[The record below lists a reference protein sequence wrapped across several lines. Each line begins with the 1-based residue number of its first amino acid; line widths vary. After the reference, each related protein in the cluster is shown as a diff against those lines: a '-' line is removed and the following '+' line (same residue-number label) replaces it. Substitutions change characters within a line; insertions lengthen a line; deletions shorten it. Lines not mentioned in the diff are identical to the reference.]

1 MERGIQGKLVKCSV
15 VSECYNA
22 YIPNDLPPLPEV
34 DMSSF
39 SSLLEKA
46 NQAIG
51 ALNGVISTVPDSAI
65 INYMYVRKEALL
77 SSQIEGTQSTL
88 DDLLRY
94 ESQQMQGIPVEDAS
108 EVSSYVSALNYG
120 IQRINE
126 GFPLALRLI
135 KEIHAILLENSRGK
149 TKSPGEFRTSQN
161 WIGGTRP
168 GNARFV
174 PCPPDKLLDIL
185 GRLEKFINT
194 EDNIPSLI
202 KAALIHVQFETI
214 HPFLDGNGRLGRLL
228 ITFFLCVK
236 GLLKSPFLYLSLFFK
251 KNRSLYYEY
260 LNNVRYQGDWESW
273 IKFFLEGIIETSDDA
288 RETIIH
294 IQKLFAKDEQTLES
308 LGKAKASAKIV
319 FEQFERKPI
328 LTVAEIENKAN
339 LSRPTII
346 SSIKRL
352 IDLGILTNTS
362 EKKWGQTYA
371 YSNYIDLLKPESS
384 PL

>member
-15 VSECYNA
+15 TSECYEA
-22 YIPNDLPPLPEV
+22 YIPNNLPPFPEI
-34 DMSSF
+34 DISAI

-46 NQAIG
+46 NQTIG
-51 ALNGVISTVPDSAI
+51 ALNGVISAVPDSAI

-88 DDLLRY
+88 DDLLKY
-94 ESQQMQGIPVEDAS
+94 EAQQTQGIPVEDAS
-108 EVSSYVSALNYG
+108 EVSSYVAALNYG

-135 KEIHAILLENSRGK
+135 REIHAILLSNSRGK
-149 TKSPGEFRTSQN
+149 TKLPGEFRSSQN

-174 PCPPDKLLDIL
+174 PCPPDKLMNVL
-185 GRLEKFINT
+185 GELEKFINT
-194 EDNIPSLI
+194 EDNIPFLI

-260 LNNVRYQGDWESW
+260 LNNVRYHGDWESW
-273 IKFFLEGIIETSDDA
+273 IKFFLEGVIETSNDA
-288 RETIIH
+288 KETIIH
-294 IQKLFAKDEQTLES
+294 IQKLFAADEQKLKT
-308 LGKAKASAKIV
+308 LGKAAASAQIV
-319 FEQFERKPI
+319 FEQFEQKPV
-328 LTVAEIENKAN
+328 LTVAEIESKIK

-346 SSIKRL
+346 SSINKL

-362 EKKWGQTYA
+362 EKKWGQIYA
-371 YSNYIDLLKPESS
+371 YSEYINLLKPESS

>member
-1 MERGIQGKLVKCSV
+1 MRRGMQGKLVKCSII
-15 VSECYNA
+15 SESYNA
-22 YIPNDLPPLPEV
+22 FIPNDLPPTPEI
-34 DMSSF
+34 DTIAI

-51 ALNGVISTVPDSAI
+51 ALNGVISTVPNSAI

-88 DDLLRY
+88 DDLLKY
-94 ESQQMQGIPVEDAS
+94 EAQQTQGIPVEDAS
-108 EVSSYVSALNYG
+108 EVSSYVAALNHG
-120 IQRINE
+120 IKRINE

-135 KEIHAILLENSRGK
+135 KEIHAILLKNSRGK

-174 PCPPDKLLDIL
+174 PCPPDKLLDVL
-185 GRLEKFINT
+185 SRLEKFINE

-251 KNRSLYYEY
+251 KNRKLYYEH

-273 IKFFLEGIIETSDDA
+273 IQFFLEGVIETSDDA
-288 RETIIH
+288 RETIILIH
-294 IQKLFAKDEQTLES
+294 KLFADDEQKLET
-308 LGKAKASAKIV
+308 LGKAKTSAKIV
-319 FEQFERKPI
+319 FEQFEQKPI
-328 LTVAEIENKAN
+328 LTVAEIEDKIK

-346 SSIKRL
+346 STINKL
-352 IDLGILTNTS
+352 ISLGILTNTS

-371 YSNYIDLLKPESS
+371 YTGYIDLLNPESS

>member
-1 MERGIQGKLVKCSV
+1 MKRGIQGKLVKCSIT
-15 VSECYNA
+15 SECYDTF
-22 YIPNDLPPLPEV
+22 IPNDLPPKPEIDTTAV
-34 DMSSF
+34 

-88 DDLLRY
+88 DDLLKY
-94 ESQQMQGIPVEDAS
+94 EAKQTQGLPVEDAS
-108 EVSSYVSALNYG
+108 EVSSYVAALNYG
-120 IQRINE
+120 IKRINE

-135 KEIHAILLENSRGK
+135 KEIHAILLKNSRGK
-149 TKSPGEFRTSQN
+149 TKSPGEFRSSQN

-185 GRLEKFINT
+185 SRLEKFINE

-228 ITFFLCVK
+228 ITLFLCVK

-251 KNRSLYYEY
+251 KNRTLYYEH

-273 IKFFLEGIIETSDDA
+273 IQFFLEGVIETSDDA
-288 RETIIH
+288 RKTIIL
-294 IQKLFAKDEQTLES
+294 IQKQFADDEQKLKT
-308 LGKAKASAKIV
+308 LGKAQKSAQIV
-319 FEQFERKPI
+319 FEQFEQKPI
-328 LTVAEIENKAN
+328 LTVAEIEGRIK

-346 SSIKRL
+346 SSVNRL
-352 IDLGILTNTS
+352 IELGILTNTS

-371 YSNYIDLLKPESS
+371 YTGYIDLLSPESN

>member
-1 MERGIQGKLVKCSV
+1 MKRGIQGKLVKCSIT
-15 VSECYNA
+15 SECYDTF
-22 YIPNDLPPLPEV
+22 IPNDLPPKPEIDTTAV
-34 DMSSF
+34 

-88 DDLLRY
+88 DDLLKY
-94 ESQQMQGIPVEDAS
+94 EAKQTQGLPVEDAS
-108 EVSSYVSALNYG
+108 EVSSYVAALNYG
-120 IQRINE
+120 IKRINE

-135 KEIHAILLENSRGK
+135 KEIHAILLKNSRGK
-149 TKSPGEFRTSQN
+149 TKSPGEFRSSQN

-185 GRLEKFINT
+185 SRLEKFINE

-251 KNRSLYYEY
+251 KNRTLYYEH

-273 IKFFLEGIIETSDDA
+273 IQFFLEGVIETSDDA
-288 RETIIH
+288 RKTIIL
-294 IQKLFAKDEQTLES
+294 IQKQFADDEQKLKT
-308 LGKAKASAKIV
+308 LGKAQKSAQIV
-319 FEQFERKPI
+319 FEQFEQKPI
-328 LTVAEIENKAN
+328 LTVAEIEGRIK

-346 SSIKRL
+346 SSVNRL
-352 IDLGILTNTS
+352 IELGILTNTS

-371 YSNYIDLLKPESS
+371 YTGYIDLLSPESN

>member
-1 MERGIQGKLVKCSV
+1 MERGIQGKLLKCSV
-15 VSECYNA
+15 TSECYEA
-22 YIPNDLPPLPEV
+22 YIPNNLPPKPEIDIQSV
-34 DMSSF
+34 

-88 DDLLRY
+88 DDLLKY
-94 ESQQMQGIPVEDAS
+94 ESNQTQGIPVEDAS
-108 EVSSYVSALNYG
+108 EVSSYVAALNYG
-120 IQRINE
+120 INKINE

-135 KEIHAILLENSRGK
+135 REIHAILLTNSRGN
-149 TKSPGEFRTSQN
+149 TKLPGEFRSSQN

-185 GRLEKFINT
+185 SELEKFINID
-194 EDNIPSLI
+194 DNIPTLV
-202 KAALIHVQFETI
+202 KAALIHAQFESI

-260 LNNVRYQGDWESW
+260 LNNVRYHGDWESW
-273 IKFFLEGIIETSDDA
+273 IKFFLEGIIETSNDA
-288 RETIIH
+288 RETVVQ
-294 IQKLFAKDEQTLES
+294 IQKLFSEDEKKLET
-308 LGKAKASAKIV
+308 LGKAKVSAKTV
-319 FEQFERKPI
+319 FAQFEQKPI
-328 LTVAEIENKAN
+328 LTVAEIENRIK

-346 SSIKRL
+346 SSINRL
-352 IDLGILTNTS
+352 IDLGIISNTS

-371 YSNYIDLLKPESS
+371 YSKYIELLKPESTS
-384 PL
+384 L

>member
-1 MERGIQGKLVKCSV
+1 MKRGIQGKLVKCSIT
-15 VSECYNA
+15 SECYDTF
-22 YIPNDLPPLPEV
+22 IPNDLPPKPEIDTTAV
-34 DMSSF
+34 

-88 DDLLRY
+88 DDLLKY
-94 ESQQMQGIPVEDAS
+94 EAKQTQGLPVEDAS
-108 EVSSYVSALNYG
+108 EVSSYVAALNYG
-120 IQRINE
+120 IKRINE

-135 KEIHAILLENSRGK
+135 KEIHAILLKNSRGK
-149 TKSPGEFRTSQN
+149 TKSPGEFRSSQN

-185 GRLEKFINT
+185 SRLEKFINE

-251 KNRSLYYEY
+251 KNRTLYYEH

-273 IKFFLEGIIETSDDA
+273 IQFFLEGVIETSDDA
-288 RETIIH
+288 RKTIIL
-294 IQKLFAKDEQTLES
+294 IQKLFADDEQKLKT
-308 LGKAKASAKIV
+308 LGKAQKSAKIV
-319 FEQFERKPI
+319 FEQFEQKPI
-328 LTVAEIENKAN
+328 LTVAEIESKIK

-346 SSIKRL
+346 SSVNRL
-352 IDLGILTNTS
+352 IELGILTNTS

-371 YSNYIDLLKPESS
+371 YTGYIDLLSPESN

>member
-1 MERGIQGKLVKCSV
+1 MERGIQGKLLKCSV
-15 VSECYNA
+15 TSECYEA
-22 YIPNDLPPLPEV
+22 YIPNKLPPKPEIDIQSV
-34 DMSSF
+34 

-88 DDLLRY
+88 DDLLKY
-94 ESQQMQGIPVEDAS
+94 ESNQTQGIPVEDAS
-108 EVSSYVSALNYG
+108 EVSSYVAALNYG
-120 IQRINE
+120 INKINE

-135 KEIHAILLENSRGK
+135 REIHAILLTNSRGN
-149 TKSPGEFRTSQN
+149 TKLPGEFRSSQN

-185 GRLEKFINT
+185 SELEKFINID
-194 EDNIPSLI
+194 DNIPTLV

-260 LNNVRYQGDWESW
+260 LNNVRYHGDWESW
-273 IKFFLEGIIETSDDA
+273 IKFFLEGIIETSNDA
-288 RETIIH
+288 RETIVQ
-294 IQKLFAKDEQTLES
+294 IQKLFSEDEKKLET
-308 LGKAKASAKIV
+308 LGKAKVSAKTV
-319 FEQFERKPI
+319 FAQFEQKPI
-328 LTVAEIENKAN
+328 LTVAEIENKIK

-346 SSIKRL
+346 SSINRL
-352 IDLGILTNTS
+352 IDLGIISNTS

-371 YSNYIDLLKPESS
+371 YSQYIDLLKPESTS
-384 PL
+384 L

>member
-1 MERGIQGKLVKCSV
+1 MERGIQGKLLKCSV
-15 VSECYNA
+15 TSECYEA
-22 YIPNDLPPLPEV
+22 YIPNNLPPKPEIDIQSV
-34 DMSSF
+34 

-88 DDLLRY
+88 DDLLKY
-94 ESQQMQGIPVEDAS
+94 ESNQTQGIPVEDAS
-108 EVSSYVSALNYG
+108 EVSSYVAALNYG
-120 IQRINE
+120 INKINE

-135 KEIHAILLENSRGK
+135 REIHAILLTNSRGN
-149 TKSPGEFRTSQN
+149 TKLPGEFRSSQN

-185 GRLEKFINT
+185 SELEKFINID
-194 EDNIPSLI
+194 DNIPTLV

-260 LNNVRYQGDWESW
+260 LNNVRYHGDWESW
-273 IKFFLEGIIETSDDA
+273 IKFFLEGIIETSNDA
-288 RETIIH
+288 RETVVQ
-294 IQKLFAKDEQTLES
+294 IQKLFSEDEKKLET
-308 LGKAKASAKIV
+308 LGKAKVSAKTV
-319 FEQFERKPI
+319 FAQFEQKPI
-328 LTVAEIENKAN
+328 LTVAEIENRIK

-346 SSIKRL
+346 SSINRL
-352 IDLGILTNTS
+352 IDLGIISNTS

-371 YSNYIDLLKPESS
+371 YSKYIELLKPESTS
-384 PL
+384 L